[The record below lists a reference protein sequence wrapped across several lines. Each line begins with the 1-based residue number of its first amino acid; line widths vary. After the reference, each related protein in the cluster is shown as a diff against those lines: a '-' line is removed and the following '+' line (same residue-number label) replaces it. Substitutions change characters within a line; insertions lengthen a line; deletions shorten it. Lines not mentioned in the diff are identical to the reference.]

1 MVRHVT
7 EQPLV
12 LPANGSTKR
21 TVAAQLDKDGVLHL
35 DRGFLSG
42 LRETDALGVPGP
54 LPRCEC
60 CWTEVAA
67 AAALDRDEVAMFVGA
82 ACVAQARWATTRL
95 VPIVPSQATRTIPL
109 EHPGR
114 AAGE

>member
-1 MVRHVT
+1 MVWHVT
-7 EQPLV
+7 EQPPV
-12 LPANGSTKR
+12 LPAAGSIKR

-35 DRGFLSG
+35 DREFLSG

-67 AAALDRDEVAMFVGA
+67 AAVLDRDEVAMFVGA
-82 ACVAQARWATTRL
+82 TCVAQARWA
-95 VPIVPSQATRTIPL
+95 ATRFVAIVTS
-109 EHPGR
+109 
-114 AAGE
+114 